1 MEKIGFVLVHGAG
14 LGAWVWDRVKTGL
27 NGPVLAVDLPGRG
40 KPYGTLRETKL
51 EDYIQSVIADL
62 RNFPVE
68 KVILVGHSFSGE
80 IILRIATLL
89 PERVAGLVF
98 VAAIVP
104 PSGKSMLSL
113 QPWLQRFVKRLVL
126 TFSSTRPPDSVIRVV
141 ACSDLDEKTCAD
153 YIARYT
159 AESPHVF
166 FDPVEWKLPAD
177 MPRTYIKTLRDHSVI
192 PLLQE
197 RMLERLHPVHTAT
210 LDSGHVPML
219 SKPKE
224 LAAILNDALGRIV

>member
-14 LGAWVWDRVKTGL
+14 LGAWVWDRVKMGL

-62 RNFPVE
+62 RNFPAE

-113 QPWLQRFVKRLVL
+113 QPWLQRFIMRLVL
-126 TFSSTRPPDSVIRVV
+126 KFSTTRPPDSVIRVA

-159 AESPHVF
+159 AE
-166 FDPVEWKLPAD
+166 
-177 MPRTYIKTLRDHSVI
+177 TLG
-192 PLLQE
+192 L
-197 RMLERLHPVHTAT
+197 
-210 LDSGHVPML
+210 
-219 SKPKE
+219 
-224 LAAILNDALGRIV
+224 